1 MARPD
6 IIYSRSSRRRDG
18 GDAASSIFMSDTFPE
33 QFSEQAR
40 ADFQRARFKA
50 FINRVWGSLSGQGQ
64 PTTLLSY
71 DEIKEKLHIGGP
83 IYRGVQT
90 VRVDQIAGS
99 LNRYHEFDRVFLPAS
114 DKLAERWQRVNRAF
128 YQEISLPPVV
138 LYKVGQVYF
147 VVDGHHRVS
156 VAREQGQIYIEAEV
170 RECATRVNLTP
181 DIRLEDLEILGTK
194 VKFLERTSLDTLR
207 PDANI
212 KVTIP
217 DGFDRMLEH
226 IAVHRYFM
234 GLDWKRDIS
243 EEEAVTHW
251 YDTVYMPIINVIH
264 DSNILKDFPGKTEGD
279 LYLWVLDHQH
289 YLQQE
294 EGASLQPPEE
304 AARNFLGD
312 DVKKHVRKTR
322 SDKGQK
328 RKK

>member
-1 MARPD
+1 
-6 IIYSRSSRRRDG
+6 
-18 GDAASSIFMSDTFPE
+18 MSDH
-33 QFSEQAR
+33 FSEPFSDQAR
-40 ADFQRARFKA
+40 LDFQRARFKA
-50 FINRVWGSLSGQGQ
+50 FVNRLWGTLSGQ

-71 DEIKEKLHIGGP
+71 DEIKEKLRIGGP

-90 VRVDQIAGS
+90 VLVDQIAGS

-114 DKLAERWQRVNRAF
+114 DKLAPRWQSVNRAF
-128 YQEISLPPVV
+128 YQDISLPPVV

-181 DIRLEDLEILGTK
+181 NIRMEDLVILGTK
-194 VKFLERTSLDTLR
+194 VNFLERTALDSLR
-207 PDANI
+207 PDSNI

-251 YDTVYMPIINVIH
+251 YDTVYMPVVQVIR
-264 DSNILKDFPGKTEGD
+264 DTNILKEFPGKTEGD
-279 LYLWVLDHQH
+279 LYLWVLDHQRF
-289 YLQQE
+289 LVDTGE
-294 EGASLQPPEE
+294 PLQPPET
-304 AARNFLGD
+304 AARTFVD
-312 DVKKHVRKTR
+312 KKPARKPR
-322 SDKGQK
+322 ADQGKK
-328 RKK
+328 RK

>member
-1 MARPD
+1 MSNPPD
-6 IIYSRSSRRRDG
+6 
-18 GDAASSIFMSDTFPE
+18 FNE
-33 QFSEQAR
+33 QVR

-50 FINRVWGSLSGQGQ
+50 FMNRVWASISGQ

-99 LNRYHEFDRVFLPAS
+99 LNRYHEFDRVFLPAT
-114 DKLAERWQRVNRAF
+114 DQLAARWQSVNRAF

-156 VAREQGQIYIEAEV
+156 VAREQGQLFIEADV
-170 RECATRVNLTP
+170 RECSTRVNITP
-181 DIRLEDLEILGTK
+181 DIKAEDLEILEDK
-194 VKFLERTSLDTLR
+194 VHFLERTSLDRLI

-212 KVTIP
+212 QLTIP
-217 DGFDRMLEH
+217 DGFERMLEH

-234 GLDWKRDIS
+234 GIDWKRDIS
-243 EEEAVTHW
+243 EEEAIRHW
-251 YDTVYMPIINVIH
+251 YETVYLPVINITR
-264 DSNILKDFPGKTEGD
+264 DTDILTEFPGKTEGD

-289 YLQQE
+289 YLVTE
-294 EGASLQPPEE
+294 EGAPLQMPED
-304 AARNFLGD
+304 AARRFVETG
-312 DVKKHVRKTR
+312 VKPARKRTL
-322 SDKGQK
+322 
-328 RKK
+328 KKKKTEDQ